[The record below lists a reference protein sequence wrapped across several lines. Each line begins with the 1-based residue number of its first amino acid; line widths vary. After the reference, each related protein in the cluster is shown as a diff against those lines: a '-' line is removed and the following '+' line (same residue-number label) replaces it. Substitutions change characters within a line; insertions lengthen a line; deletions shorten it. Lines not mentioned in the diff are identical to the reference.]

1 MLALIPARYSLGCS
15 GPVSEKLDSDLFFVD
30 EEEEDEQSEGLSK
43 LSCLDLI
50 LVILNSNA

>member
-30 EEEEDEQSEGLSK
+30 KEEEDEQSEGLSK